1 MGVEAL
7 QTYLENECKEAVVPV
22 DIGKMIVKMAQEADG
37 ATDATGAT
45 GGTATGGGVG
55 GKISLIIDAECCLDR
70 LYGGLHADWFSGGQ
84 WNRMY
89 EFLSAVNNAAN
100 KSGVKLL
107 VFTNGALEKSRIKQW
122 AAKQVGSRCESES
135 RAGVGISSV
144 LFFKIPIIHRAVA
157 LLFSVIGGYEEE
169 DRVGDGSG
177 P

>member
-22 DIGKMIVKMAQEADG
+22 DIGKMMVKMAQEAD
-37 ATDATGAT
+37 DATGAT
-45 GGTATGGGVG
+45 GGTATGGG
-55 GKISLIIDAECCLDR
+55 GKMSLIIDAECCLDR

-135 RAGVGISSV
+135 RADVGISS
-144 LFFKIPIIHRAVA
+144 FFV
-157 LLFSVIGGYEEE
+157 F
-169 DRVGDGSG
+169 
-177 P
+177 

>member
-37 ATDATGAT
+37 SAGAT
-45 GGTATGGGVG
+45 GGATATGGG
-55 GKISLIIDAECCLDR
+55 GKMSLIIDAECCLDR

-89 EFLSAVNNAAN
+89 EFLSAVNNAAA

-122 AAKQVGSRCESES
+122 AAKQVS
-135 RAGVGISSV
+135 VSSSFPMRDAR
-144 LFFKIPIIHRAVA
+144 LSTFREPMYF
-157 LLFSVIGGYEEE
+157 
-169 DRVGDGSG
+169 
-177 P
+177 